1 MDIDITKNRRVFG
14 SIAGSQE
21 TRRSVSE
28 LSKIQSGAF
37 QRHPK
42 EKSLRV
48 RQQDGKRLTYYSNN
62 AEVSYA
68 GACENDSWG
77 WNFMLSLRD
86 KIKLHVLYKIGNG
99 RNISVWHDKW
109 CAQDPLDVF
118 ISKRMIYEAR
128 FQDNSTVADMINE
141 GHGTG
146 LQSGMVDFLFLIAL
160 LVLFWM
166 MVKKMKCYGLM
177 KIMILFLTL
186 LKIPGKLERKDMEE
200 SVFDDEN
207 EWFSARLEDIV
218 WKDGAAVY
226 SLHSM
231 MPLMD
236 AGLNDYTVRMK
247 LQGSLLA
254 YLHEGN
260 PLAGGPAR
268 KLPVTPLENKSTVLY
283 IGRIPHGFYEN
294 EMEAFFKQFGE
305 IRRIRIARNKK
316 TGKSKH
322 FGFLEF
328 ASPEVAKIVA
338 ETMHNYLLFEHLL
351 QVQIIP
357 PEHVHPKLTSL
368 FLYDSNA
375 KEIRIMTLLCL
386 WKGVNRYYKPMD
398 WVRIERKRLNKER
411 TFEEHQKLIDGIL
424 KREEKRK
431 RKIEAAGID
440 YKCPEIVGSDVPAPK
455 KIRFE
460 D

>member
-1 MDIDITKNRRVFG
+1 MGMKAKKQMMKNIKKG
-14 SIAGSQE
+14 S
-21 TRRSVSE
+21 TE
-28 LSKIQSGAF
+28 LTAS
-37 QRHPK
+37 
-42 EKSLRV
+42 
-48 RQQDGKRLTYYSNN
+48 
-62 AEVSYA
+62 
-68 GACENDSWG
+68 
-77 WNFMLSLRD
+77 
-86 KIKLHVLYKIGNG
+86 
-99 RNISVWHDKW
+99 
-109 CAQDPLDVF
+109 
-118 ISKRMIYEAR
+118 AR
-128 FQDNSTVADMINE
+128 KDESA
-141 GHGTG
+141 
-146 LQSGMVDFLFLIAL
+146 DFL
-160 LVLFWM
+160 
-166 MVKKMKCYGLM
+166 
-177 KIMILFLTL
+177 
-186 LKIPGKLERKDMEE
+186 
-200 SVFDDEN
+200 
-207 EWFSARLEDIV
+207 
-218 WKDGAAVY
+218 
-226 SLHSM
+226 
-231 MPLMD
+231 
-236 AGLNDYTVRMK
+236 
-247 LQGSLLA
+247 
-254 YLHEGN
+254 

-268 KLPVTPLENKSTVLY
+268 KLPITPLENKSTVLY

-322 FGFLEF
+322 FGFLQF

-357 PEHVHPKLTSL
+357 PERVHPK
-368 FLYDSNA
+368 
-375 KEIRIMTLLCL
+375 L